1 MADSLQSLKP
11 LRNHSVD
18 LLLPH
23 LFYVRHNFLLVHT
36 LFSHFFFSS
45 SHCSSVALHSDPLVL
60 FPVPLLLNSLPGDLR
75 PLDELYAQKLKYKAI
90 SEELDHALNDMTSL

>member
-1 MADSLQSLKP
+1 MTPHLQILKL

-18 LLLPH
+18 LL
-23 LFYVRHNFLLVHT
+23 FSCSFSIGHNFLLVHA

-45 SHCSSVALHSDPLVL
+45 FHCSSVAHHSDPRVL
-60 FPVPLLLNSLPGDLR
+60 SSVPLLLNSLLGDIH